1 MSTTSRSSALTVVA
15 PLGGWGLWRSRL
27 MFPVVKMLAP
37 SSPLTEVRFIHF
49 AQWSV
54 FRSFPGG
61 SPSAGRPTLLF
72 VADFDGD
79 LREYLATF
87 GIATPH
93 GMRWT
98 FGACNRFP
106 GPRPTRKLIAYVERN
121 RCDDLLRY
129 CAYPG
134 ATVRDVD
141 AALDVSR
148 RLDRLRSV
156 DRAGD
161 GDERLAA
168 VTAEVVDSLTH
179 APDQDVPSTLWG
191 ALSTVR
197 ARPTVAPVT
206 VAMPITAT
214 SPRRVA
220 DRIRALG
227 EAGPALFDRIRGTHF
242 ARMSAVGDHLLLTTF
257 VDGSPGAYIERLV
270 AGLGPES
277 DLLWSGCAGYP
288 GHGDTRRLAS
298 WIAAHRLPTSLF
310 LPARSGVPVDGIRRA
325 LARWGRAMDVVTA
338 ARGVRLEKLGE
349 QLLEV

>member
-1 MSTTSRSSALTVVA
+1 MSTTSRSKALTVVA

-27 MFPVVKMLAP
+27 TLPVVKMLAA

-61 SPSAGRPTLLF
+61 GRSTGQPSLLF

-93 GMRWT
+93 GMRWS
-98 FGACNRFP
+98 FGACSGFP
-106 GPRPTRKLIAYVERN
+106 GPRPTRKLIAYVEHN
-121 RCDDLLRY
+121 RWEDLLRY
-129 CAYPG
+129 CAYPD

-141 AALDVSR
+141 AALEVSR

-156 DRAGD
+156 DRAGE
-161 GDERLAA
+161 GNERLAA
-168 VTAEVVDSLTH
+168 VTSEVVDSLAQ
-179 APDQDVPSTLWG
+179 APDQDVPSKLWG
-191 ALSTVR
+191 ALSTVF

-206 VAMPITAT
+206 AAMPITGT

-227 EAGPALFDRIRGTHF
+227 ETEPALFDRIRGTHF
-242 ARMSAVGDHLLLTTF
+242 ARMSAVGDHLLLSAF
-257 VDGSPGAYIERLV
+257 VDGSPVAYIERLV

-288 GHGDTRRLAS
+288 GHGDNQRLAS

-310 LPARSGVPVDGIRRA
+310 LPARSGVSVDGIRRA
-325 LARWGRAMDVVTA
+325 LARRERAMDVVTA
-338 ARGVRLEKLGE
+338 APGARLEKLGE
-349 QLLEV
+349 RLLEV